1 MWPSILTI
9 DGFVPRQDLETI
21 VQAIENARF
30 VDGSVSAGGVN
41 LDVKKNQEMAPEE
54 RYVDIVKILE
64 RTVRQSSEL
73 NYTVFPRSI
82 TRAIVSRYEVGMEYG
97 EHIDSPVMG
106 FMTQARAVGPFGQ
119 NYVRSDFSMTVFL
132 SEPDSYD
139 GGELCFESPWGM
151 QKYKLPPG
159 AAVTYP
165 TGIPHS
171 VTPVTRGTR
180 LAAVLWIQSM
190 IRDHEQRR
198 LVSEMNR
205 LARRL
210 TSMNGNSD
218 EAHLARDL
226 AATALRVSAD
236 V

>member
-1 MWPSILTI
+1 MWPSIITVHDLIDPSELDTI
-9 DGFVPRQDLETI
+9 SDTI
-21 VQAIENARF
+21 SEASF

-41 LDVKKNQEMAPEE
+41 LAVKTNREMAPEQT
-54 RYVDIVKILE
+54 YVAVVKVIE
-64 RTVRQSSEL
+64 QAIRQNVVL
-73 NYTVFPRSI
+73 NYAVFPRTI
-82 TRAIVSRYEVGMEYG
+82 TRAIISRYDVGMSYG

-106 FMTQARAVGPFGQ
+106 FMTQGRAVGPFGQ

-132 SEPDSYD
+132 ADVDSYD
-139 GGELCFESPWGM
+139 GGELAFESPWGV
-151 QKYKLPPG
+151 QTYKLPPG
-159 AAVTYP
+159 SAVVYP

-198 LVSEMNR
+198 LVADLNR
-205 LARRL
+205 FARHL
-210 TSMNGNSD
+210 TSVDPDSQ
-218 EAHLARDL
+218 EAATARDL
-226 AATALRVSAD
+226 ASTALRLSAD